1 MITVKD
7 LTKKYADRVAL
18 DGLSFA
24 ISEGG
29 VHGILGP
36 RGAGKSTLMSII
48 SGCAAPDSGSVTV
61 LDTDVVA
68 DPITAKSR
76 IGYLPEI
83 PPLYEDMTASELLTF
98 VAEAKGVP
106 GDRIEKNVNK
116 AMELTYVDDLK
127 NRLVRNI
134 GTEERKFVGLA
145 AAMLGNPDV
154 ILLDEPT
161 AGLRGDSL
169 AAMRELILQLG
180 EMKTVIV
187 SDAALSE
194 IRELCRDLVIISD
207 GKKIAEGTVEELER
221 RLNKTS
227 ALVLS
232 VRGKEQTVISALSGV
247 DGIIDCAVTGRSKGV
262 LSLKLEFEAEKEI
275 RDATFAA
282 LAEVGC
288 PILSMDTEALT
299 LDDIYVKLAASA
311 EKGESKK

>member
-127 NRLVRNI
+127 NRLIRNI
-134 GTEERKFVGLA
+134 GTEDRKFVGLA

-169 AAMRELILQLG
+169 AAMRELISQLG

-194 IRELCRDLVIISD
+194 IRELCRDLIIICD
-207 GKKIAEGTVEELER
+207 GKKIAKGTVEELER

-262 LSLKLEFEAEKEI
+262 LSLKLEFEAAKEI
-275 RDATFAA
+275 RDSTFAA
-282 LAEVGC
+282 LAEAGC

-311 EKGESKK
+311 EKGE

>member
-7 LTKKYADRVAL
+7 LTKKYVDRVAL

-24 ISEGG
+24 RSEGG

-36 RGAGKSTLMSII
+36 RGAGKSTLMNII
-48 SGCAAPDSGSVTV
+48 SGCTAPDSGSVTV
-61 LDTDVVA
+61 LDTDVAA

-76 IGYLPEI
+76 IGYLPEVM
-83 PPLYEDMTASELLTF
+83 PLYEDMTVSELLTF

-106 GDRIEKNVNK
+106 EDRIEKNVNK

-127 NRLVRNI
+127 NRLIRNI
-134 GTEERKFVGLA
+134 GTEDRKFVGLA

-169 AAMRELILQLG
+169 AAMRELISQLG

-194 IRELCRDLVIISD
+194 IRELCRDLIIICD
-207 GKKIAEGTVEELER
+207 GKKIAKGTVEELER

-262 LSLKLEFEAEKEI
+262 LSLKLEFEAAKEI
-275 RDATFAA
+275 RDSTFAA
-282 LAEVGC
+282 LAEAGC

-311 EKGESKK
+311 EKGE

>member
-18 DGLSFA
+18 DSLSFA

-36 RGAGKSTLMSII
+36 RGAGKSTLMNII
-48 SGCAAPDSGSVTV
+48 SGCTAPDSGSVTV
-61 LDTDVVA
+61 LDTDVAA

-76 IGYLPEI
+76 IGYLPEVM
-83 PPLYEDMTASELLTF
+83 PLYEDMTVSELLTF

-127 NRLVRNI
+127 NRLIRNI
-134 GTEERKFVGLA
+134 GTEDRKFVGLA

-169 AAMRELILQLG
+169 AAMRELISQLG

-194 IRELCRDLVIISD
+194 IRELCRDLIIICD
-207 GKKIAEGTVEELER
+207 GKKIAKGTVEELER

-262 LSLKLEFEAEKEI
+262 LSLKLEFEAAKEI
-275 RDATFAA
+275 RDSTFAA
-282 LAEVGC
+282 LAEAGC

-311 EKGESKK
+311 EKGE

>member
-36 RGAGKSTLMSII
+36 RGAGKSTLMNII
-48 SGCAAPDSGSVTV
+48 SGCTAPDSGSVTV
-61 LDTDVVA
+61 LDTDVAA
-68 DPITAKSR
+68 DPITAKSC
-76 IGYLPEI
+76 IGYLPEVM
-83 PPLYEDMTASELLTF
+83 PLYEDMTVSELLTF

-106 GDRIEKNVNK
+106 EDRIEKNVNK

-127 NRLVRNI
+127 NRLIRNI
-134 GTEERKFVGLA
+134 GTEDRKFVGLA

-169 AAMRELILQLG
+169 AAMRELISQLG

-194 IRELCRDLVIISD
+194 IRELCRDLIIICD
-207 GKKIAEGTVEELER
+207 GKKIAKGTVEELER

-262 LSLKLEFEAEKEI
+262 LSLKLEFEAAKEI
-275 RDATFAA
+275 RDSTFAA
-282 LAEVGC
+282 LAEAGC

-311 EKGESKK
+311 EKGE

>member
-18 DGLSFA
+18 DSLSFA
-24 ISEGG
+24 IPEGG
-29 VHGILGP
+29 VHGILGS
-36 RGAGKSTLMSII
+36 RGAGKSTLMNII
-48 SGCAAPDSGSVTV
+48 SGCTAPDSGSVTV
-61 LDTDVVA
+61 LDTDVAA

-76 IGYLPEI
+76 IGYLPEVM
-83 PPLYEDMTASELLTF
+83 PLYEDMTVSELLTF

-106 GDRIEKNVNK
+106 EDRIEKNVNK

-127 NRLVRNI
+127 NRLIRNI
-134 GTEERKFVGLA
+134 GTEDRKFVGLA

-169 AAMRELILQLG
+169 AAMRELISQLG

-194 IRELCRDLVIISD
+194 IRELCRDLIIICD
-207 GKKIAEGTVEELER
+207 GKKIAKGTVEELER

-262 LSLKLEFEAEKEI
+262 LSLKLEFEAAKEI
-275 RDATFAA
+275 RDSTFAA
-282 LAEVGC
+282 LAEAGC

-311 EKGESKK
+311 EKGE

>member
-18 DGLSFA
+18 DSLSFA
-24 ISEGG
+24 IPEGG

-76 IGYLPEI
+76 IGYLPDI

-98 VAEAKGVP
+98 VAEAKGVS

-127 NRLVRNI
+127 NRLIRNI

-275 RDATFAA
+275 RDSTFAA

-299 LDDIYVKLAASA
+299 LDDIYVKLAVSA

>member
-1 MITVKD
+1 M
-7 LTKKYADRVAL
+7 AL
-18 DGLSFA
+18 DSLSFA
-24 ISEGG
+24 IPEGG
-29 VHGILGP
+29 VHGILGS
-36 RGAGKSTLMSII
+36 RGAGKSTLMNII
-48 SGCAAPDSGSVTV
+48 SGCTAPDSGSVTV
-61 LDTDVVA
+61 LDTDVAA

-76 IGYLPEI
+76 IGYLPEVM
-83 PPLYEDMTASELLTF
+83 PLYEDMTVSELLTF

-106 GDRIEKNVNK
+106 EDRIEKNVNK

-127 NRLVRNI
+127 NRLIRNI
-134 GTEERKFVGLA
+134 GTEDRKFVGLA

-169 AAMRELILQLG
+169 AAMRELISQLG

-194 IRELCRDLVIISD
+194 IRELCRDLIIICD
-207 GKKIAEGTVEELER
+207 GKKIAKGTVEELER

-262 LSLKLEFEAEKEI
+262 LSLKLEFEAAKEI
-275 RDATFAA
+275 RDSTFAA
-282 LAEVGC
+282 LAEAGC

-311 EKGESKK
+311 EKGE

>member
-36 RGAGKSTLMSII
+36 RGAGKSTLMNII
-48 SGCAAPDSGSVTV
+48 SGCTAPDSGSVTV
-61 LDTDVVA
+61 LDTDVAA

-76 IGYLPEI
+76 IGYLPEVM
-83 PPLYEDMTASELLTF
+83 PLYEDMTVSELLTF

-127 NRLVRNI
+127 NRLIRNI
-134 GTEERKFVGLA
+134 GTEDRKFVGLA

-169 AAMRELILQLG
+169 AAMRELISQLG

-194 IRELCRDLVIISD
+194 IRELCRDLIIICD
-207 GKKIAEGTVEELER
+207 GKKIAKGTVEELER

-262 LSLKLEFEAEKEI
+262 LSLKLEFEAAKEI
-275 RDATFAA
+275 RDSTFAA
-282 LAEVGC
+282 LAEAGC

-311 EKGESKK
+311 EKGE

>member
-262 LSLKLEFEAEKEI
+262 LSLKLEFEAAKEI
-275 RDATFAA
+275 RDSTFAA
-282 LAEVGC
+282 LAEAGC

-311 EKGESKK
+311 EKGE

>member
-106 GDRIEKNVNK
+106 EDRIEKNVNK

-127 NRLVRNI
+127 NRLIRNI
-134 GTEERKFVGLA
+134 GTEDRKFVGLA

-169 AAMRELILQLG
+169 AAMRELISQLG

-194 IRELCRDLVIISD
+194 IRELCRDLIIICD
-207 GKKIAEGTVEELER
+207 GKKIAKGTVEELER

-262 LSLKLEFEAEKEI
+262 LSLKLEFEAAKEI
-275 RDATFAA
+275 RDSTFAA
-282 LAEVGC
+282 LAEAGC

-311 EKGESKK
+311 EKGE

>member
-36 RGAGKSTLMSII
+36 RGAGKSTLMNII
-48 SGCAAPDSGSVTV
+48 SGCTAPDSGSVTV
-61 LDTDVVA
+61 LDTDVAA

-76 IGYLPEI
+76 IGYLPEVM
-83 PPLYEDMTASELLTF
+83 PLYEDMTVSELLTF

-106 GDRIEKNVNK
+106 EDRIEKNVNK

-127 NRLVRNI
+127 NRLIRNI
-134 GTEERKFVGLA
+134 GTEDRKFVGLA

-169 AAMRELILQLG
+169 AAMRELISQLG

-194 IRELCRDLVIISD
+194 IRELCRDLIIICD
-207 GKKIAEGTVEELER
+207 GKKIAKGTVEELER

-262 LSLKLEFEAEKEI
+262 LSLKLEFEAAKEI
-275 RDATFAA
+275 RDSTFAA
-282 LAEVGC
+282 LAEAGC

-311 EKGESKK
+311 EKGE

>member
-36 RGAGKSTLMSII
+36 RGAGKSTLMNII
-48 SGCAAPDSGSVTV
+48 SGCTAPDSGSVTV
-61 LDTDVVA
+61 LDTDVAA

-76 IGYLPEI
+76 IGYLPEVM
-83 PPLYEDMTASELLTF
+83 PLYEDMTVSELLTF
-98 VAEAKGVP
+98 VAEAKDVP
-106 GDRIEKNVNK
+106 EDRIEKNVNK

-127 NRLVRNI
+127 NRLIRNI
-134 GTEERKFVGLA
+134 GTEDRKFVGLA

-169 AAMRELILQLG
+169 AAMRELISQLG

-194 IRELCRDLVIISD
+194 IRELCRDLIIICD
-207 GKKIAEGTVEELER
+207 GKKIAKGTVEELER

-262 LSLKLEFEAEKEI
+262 LSLKLEFEAAKEI
-275 RDATFAA
+275 RDSTFAA
-282 LAEVGC
+282 LAEAGC

-311 EKGESKK
+311 EKGE